1 MTSPAQMVQPSP
13 PKVYS
18 GRNVKTNSS
27 SMIPVLSPERDNRVC
42 HPLPGGNTDVNG
54 GDGRVE
60 DAWVSVSTTST
71 GTCIPLTR
79 EVVSPC

>member
-1 MTSPAQMVQPSP
+1 MTSPAQKVQPSP

-60 DAWVSVSTTST
+60 DASVSVPTTST
-71 GTCIPLTR
+71 GMWIPIL
-79 EVVSPC
+79 PQMI